1 MIDVAN
7 LSVTLADKP
16 ILENYSLSVGQGD
29 VLAILGANGVGK
41 TTLLNCIVGL
51 ARPSAGTAT
60 SRGRIGYVPQLF
72 HSTFAF
78 SVLDIVLMG
87 RARHIGLFGSP
98 RRVDYEVAQKYL
110 DQMKV
115 GESARPPLQRAERR
129 PAPAGDDR
137 PGAVVG
143 MRDPDPGRA
152 VLRPRLQEPVHRHR
166 HARTLND
173 GMGLTIVFSTH
184 APQHGLEVATHV
196 LLMKDRSRYEHGRV
210 DDVLTAGNLSALY
223 DVAIAK
229 AGFAE
234 GGKFTFAPLLRTLK
248 PMKKIA
254 YLTWGCASQLTSYQD
269 YAKQLD
275 DMIYLRELETYDLSR
290 YAAVVLPD
298 GMDSAGIRRYAASS
312 TPMCAAAVS
321 SSSSTAR
328 TRMSGST
335 WSISPGG
342 TLKPRTGCGGPSPTL
357 HRDPPAGAEAPLCK
371 VIPVAD
377 MGWHWFGVFDLHPA
391 AQSCSIWT
399 TTAAACSSISRRSRA
414 AGG

>member
-16 ILENYSLSVGQGD
+16 ILENYSLSVGKGD

-115 GESARPPLQRAERR
+115 GQLR
-129 PAPAGDDR
+129 DR
-137 PGAVVG
+137 PFNELSGGQRQLVMIAQALSSECEILIL
-143 MRDPDPGRA
+143 D
-152 VLRPRLQEPVHRHR
+152 EPCSALDYKNQSIVIDTL
-166 HARTLND
+166 RTLND
-173 GMGLTIVFSTH
+173 SMGLTIVFSTH
-184 APQHGLEVATHV
+184 APQHGLEVASHV

-210 DDVLTAGNLSALY
+210 DDVLTAGNLSSLY

-229 AGFAE
+229 AAFAA
-234 GGKFTFAPLLRTLK
+234 GGKFTFAPYFER
-248 PMKKIA
+248 
-254 YLTWGCASQLTSYQD
+254 
-269 YAKQLD
+269 
-275 DMIYLRELETYDLSR
+275 
-290 YAAVVLPD
+290 
-298 GMDSAGIRRYAASS
+298 
-312 TPMCAAAVS
+312 
-321 SSSSTAR
+321 
-328 TRMSGST
+328 
-335 WSISPGG
+335 
-342 TLKPRTGCGGPSPTL
+342 
-357 HRDPPAGAEAPLCK
+357 
-371 VIPVAD
+371 
-377 MGWHWFGVFDLHPA
+377 
-391 AQSCSIWT
+391 
-399 TTAAACSSISRRSRA
+399 
-414 AGG
+414 